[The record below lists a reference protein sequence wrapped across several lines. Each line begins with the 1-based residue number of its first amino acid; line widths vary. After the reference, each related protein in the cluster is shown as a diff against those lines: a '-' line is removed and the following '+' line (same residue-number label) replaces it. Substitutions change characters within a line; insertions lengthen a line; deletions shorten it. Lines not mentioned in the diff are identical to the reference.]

1 MKIAMDEKNVKSFA
15 EVRCAK
21 SPVGM
26 DFKDHY
32 FFLSFPASWQTGRHP
47 KGS

>member
-21 SPVGM
+21 PPVGM
-26 DFKDHY
+26 DFKNHY
-32 FFLSFPASWQTGRHP
+32 SFLNEDVQLIFLFL
-47 KGS
+47 